1 MNRNLLLLETIRL
14 EDGVLHNLPYHQRR
28 MQASSLKLWG
38 CPVMWN
44 LGDNIWIPENKRKGL
59 FKARVVYGPDTFK
72 PQILPYT
79 VRNITSLKLV
89 FGDHLDYELKYEDR
103 SEINALF
110 DKRARCDD
118 ILIIRDGLITD
129 TSYANVVL
137 FDGDKWYTPKYPLL
151 SGTQRAKL
159 LHQGKIL
166 EADIRPQ
173 DLDDFL
179 ELRII
184 NAMIDMDHS
193 ISIAISA
200 IE

>member
-14 EDGVLHNLPYHQRR
+14 EDGVFHNLSYHQRR
-28 MQASSLKLWG
+28 VQASSLELWG

-44 LGDNIWIPENKRKGL
+44 LGESIWIPENKRKDL
-59 FKARVVYGPDTFK
+59 YKVRVVYGPDTFK

-79 VRNITSLKLV
+79 IRDISSLKLV
-89 FGDHLDYELKYEDR
+89 FGDHIDYGLKYEDR
-103 SEINALF
+103 SEINTLF
-110 DKRARCDD
+110 DKRGDCDE

-137 FDGDKWYTPKYPLL
+137 FDGEKWYTPKYPLL
-151 SGTQRAKL
+151 PGTRREKL

-193 ISIAISA
+193 PSIPVSTIQ
-200 IE
+200 